1 MTLKTATCAVILAIV
16 AVLQSAQCVRAEA
29 TGEISI
35 VATIPRGGDFIDF
48 GFDSLWMMSGRKLV
62 RINPAD
68 NTFIAT
74 PIKGAL
80 GSYPGILA
88 GKDAIWIPDVGR
100 KTIYKVD
107 PQTSSV
113 IMEIPSDIVESEGR
127 IGADENSVW
136 AVTGSGSDQ
145 LTRYDA
151 GSGKRIA
158 NVSMPASGAGV
169 VVGFGSVWVTSP
181 EKGELYRVDPSTNKI
196 IATIGLRAKPRFL
209 AIGEGSVW
217 VLNQGDGTVQRIDGN
232 SEKILATIEVGVKGA
247 GGDITVGGGSVWVST
262 LSISLIQIDPLT
274 NTLRGKFK
282 RPSGVYVGD
291 GIRYGAGSLWIS
303 GDSVFRIDPP
313 K

>member
-1 MTLKTATCAVILAIV
+1 MRLRAAILAFV
-16 AVLQSAQCVRAEA
+16 LSAAVLVTSAQYARAET

-35 VATIPRGGDFIDF
+35 VATIPKGGDFIDF
-48 GFDSLWMMSGRKLV
+48 GFGSLWMMSGGKLV
-62 RINPAD
+62 RINPTD

-88 GKDAIWIPDVGR
+88 GKDAVWIPDVGS
-100 KTIYKVD
+100 KKIYKVD
-107 PQTSSV
+107 PQTSGV
-113 IMEIPSDIVESEGR
+113 ILEIPSDLAESEGR
-127 IGADENSVW
+127 IGADDDSVW
-136 AVTGSGSDQ
+136 AVIGSRGDQ

-151 GSGKRIA
+151 ETGKVIA
-158 NVSMPASGAGV
+158 TISLPASGAGV

-181 EKGELYRVDPSTNKI
+181 ERGELYRVDPSTNKI
-196 IATIGLRAKPRFL
+196 VSTIGLRAKPRFL

-217 VLNQGDGTVQRIDGN
+217 VINQGDGTVQRIDGN
-232 SEKILATIEVGVKGA
+232 SEEILATIEAGAAGA
-247 GGDITVGGGSVWVST
+247 GGDITVGGGWVWVTT
-262 LSISLIQIDPLT
+262 LHISLIQIDPAT

-291 GIRYGAGSLWIS
+291 AIRYAAGSLWIS
-303 GDSVFRIDPP
+303 GDSVFRIAPP

>member
-1 MTLKTATCAVILAIV
+1 MYLKTAICAAMLSIAALTQTTQNVK
-16 AVLQSAQCVRAEA
+16 AET
-29 TGEISI
+29 TGEITI
-35 VATIPRGGDFIDF
+35 VATIPKGGDFMDF

-88 GKDAIWIPDVGR
+88 GKDAIWIPDFGT

-107 PQTSSV
+107 PQTSGV
-113 IMEIPSDIVESEGR
+113 MMEIPCDLVEQEGR

-136 AVTGSGSDQ
+136 AVIGSERDQ

-151 GSGKRIA
+151 ASGKVTATIPL
-158 NVSMPASGAGV
+158 PAPGAGV

-181 EKGELYRVDPSTNKI
+181 EKSELYRVDPSTNKI

-217 VLNQGDGTVQRIDGN
+217 VINQGDGTVQRIDGN
-232 SEKILATIEVGVKGA
+232 SGEILATIEAGIAGA
-247 GGDITVGGGSVWVST
+247 GGDITVGGGSVWVSSLV
-262 LSISLIQIDPLT
+262 LSLTQIDPAT
-274 NTLRGKFK
+274 NSVRGKFK

-291 GIRYGAGSLWIS
+291 GIRYGAGSLWMS
-303 GDSVFRIDPP
+303 GDSVFRIEPP

>member
-1 MTLKTATCAVILAIV
+1 
-16 AVLQSAQCVRAEA
+16 
-29 TGEISI
+29 
-35 VATIPRGGDFIDF
+35 
-48 GFDSLWMMSGRKLV
+48 MMSGRNLV

-68 NTFIAT
+68 NTFTAT

-88 GKDAIWIPDVGR
+88 GKDAIWIPDIGS

-113 IMEIPSDIVESEGR
+113 IMAIPCDLVEPESR

-136 AVTGSGSDQ
+136 AVTGSESDQ

-151 GSGKRIA
+151 ETGKAIA
-158 NVSMPASGAGV
+158 NVPLPASGAGV

-181 EKGELYRVDPSTNKI
+181 EKSEIYRVDPSTNKI
-196 IATIGLRAKPRFL
+196 VSTIGLRAKPRFL
-209 AIGEGSVW
+209 AIGEGAVW
-217 VLNQGDGTVQRIDGN
+217 VINQGDGTVQRIDGH
-232 SEKILATIEVGVKGA
+232 SGEILATIEAGVVGA
-247 GGDITVGGGSVWVST
+247 GADITVGGGSVWIGS
-262 LSISLIQIDPLT
+262 LSISVIQIDPAT
-274 NTLRGKFK
+274 NALRGKFK

-303 GDSVFRIDPP
+303 GDSVFRIEPP